1 MTGCQAASYNN
12 SLSELEFIKYYIEII
27 KKWVHFSCQPV
38 PPIVMQ
44 CIKLGGKLNFVKE
57 KHIILLQKERGINL
71 MKAAI
76 EEAIRHLKNGG
87 LAVVSDD
94 ENRENEGDLIGLG
107 TKMSPENVNFMITQA
122 RGLLCVPV
130 SKDIAEQL
138 HLTQMVGNNTE
149 SNGTKFTYTID
160 GAFDVTGVTTGISAF
175 DRSATIQKIAEKD
188 ASMNDFVQPGH
199 IFPLVAEN
207 GGVLARGGHTE
218 AAVDLAILAGEPKV
232 GAICEIIMP
241 NGQMARMDYLEKF
254 ANHFELPFI
263 TIEQLADY
271 LKKHEREEIIE
282 QSASYK

>member
-1 MTGCQAASYNN
+1 
-12 SLSELEFIKYYIEII
+12 
-27 KKWVHFSCQPV
+27 
-38 PPIVMQ
+38 
-44 CIKLGGKLNFVKE
+44 
-57 KHIILLQKERGINL
+57 
-71 MKAAI
+71 MKATI
-76 EEAIRHLKNGG
+76 EEVVRHLKNGG

-130 SKDIAEQL
+130 SKDIAEHL

-149 SNGTKFTYTID
+149 SNGTKFTYSID
-160 GAFDVTGVTTGISAF
+160 GAFEVTGVTTGISAF
-175 DRSATIQKIAEKD
+175 DRSATIQKITEKD

-254 ANHFELPFI
+254 ANHFELPLI

-271 LKKHEREEIIE
+271 LKNHAREEIID
-282 QSASYK
+282 QSVSYK